1 MNVEKTV
8 QEIAV
13 EKLVQNRKLTAMEL
27 SQELSL
33 SPVDTIAL
41 LLKMEGEELVAQLNG
56 YWFKYFPVTII
67 RDTRSTNVK
76 LKRKSSLWP

>member
-1 MNVEKTV
+1 MNGEKTV

-13 EKLVQNRKLTAMEL
+13 DKLVQNRKLTAMEL

-41 LLKMEGEELVAQLNG
+41 LLKMEREELVAQLNG
-56 YWFKYFPVTII
+56 YWFKYLPVTII
-67 RDTRSTNVK
+67 RDTRATNVR